1 MKRFLFLI
9 TSLLVLFI
17 FGWFTQRA
25 LSNAET
31 AAAGVLRK
39 QIDLNKPVQGW
50 VVARDLGVGDV
61 PGLSTPRQ
69 RVRLTHR
76 SGWVVDAY
84 CLRPELPVAVIG
96 TLCERT
102 GEDTYWCGN
111 GLQPL
116 KEYRIREQPTPTNTP
131 TVTPTGTP
139 TPTLTPTST
148 LAPSATPTRM
158 PFPTSI
164 PTRRPKPGGGGFD
177 QLWIPGMSAAIS
189 SPTPFQPIHPTAI
202 PLLVQATPQAPVVTW
217 AGQGFP
223 GIELQAGQPAL
234 HLRIKPDGGQVNNG
248 DPIQLDFRVAAKC
261 LFGDGT
267 ACVNTYQAPGSAPVS
282 LVTIHSG
289 VGGDAQPLRHALEG
303 TGYNQAGLPLRQVLK
318 NLRQLS
324 GSPVRISQ
332 DGQELSGLEIAAAI
346 RLPAELVKEY
356 LQIPASQALEFAAR
370 YAPELEAFLNPER
383 PLIVLETCGW
393 RMPGE
398 AQGNGLP
405 ETSASIYILVIWQ
418 P

>member
-1 MKRFLFLI
+1 MKRFLFLLA
-9 TSLLVLFI
+9 SLLLLFI

-25 LSNAET
+25 LLNAET
-31 AAAGVLRK
+31 ASAGTIRK
-39 QIDLNKPVQGW
+39 QIDLNKPVLGW

-69 RVRLTHR
+69 RVRLNHN
-76 SGWVVDAY
+76 SGWVVDTY
-84 CLRPELPVAVIG
+84 CLRPELPVPVIG

-116 KEYRIREQPTPTNTP
+116 KEYRIREEPTPTNTP
-131 TVTPTGTP
+131 TVTPTATP
-139 TPTLTPTST
+139 TPTLTPTNT
-148 LAPSATPTRM
+148 LAPSPTPTRM
-158 PFPTSI
+158 SFPTAN

-177 QLWIPGMSAAIS
+177 QLWTPGMSAGLP
-189 SPTPFQPIHPTAI
+189 SPTPFQPVHPTAI
-202 PLLVQATPQAPVVTW
+202 PLPSQPTPPAPVAAW
-217 AGQGFP
+217 AGENFP
-223 GIELQAGQPAL
+223 GLALQAGQPVI
-234 HLRIKPDGGQVNNG
+234 HLRIKPDGGQVNSG
-248 DPIQLDFRVAAKC
+248 DPIQLNFQVGTEC
-261 LFGDGT
+261 LFGAGT

-289 VGGDAQPLRHALEG
+289 VGGEAQPLRHALEG
-303 TGYNQAGLPLRQVLK
+303 TVYNQAGLSLRQVLK
-318 NLRQLS
+318 NLRQLT

-332 DGQELSGLEIAAAI
+332 DGQEITGLEIAAAI
-346 RLPAELVKEY
+346 RLPAALVKEY
-356 LQIPASQALEFAAR
+356 IQTPASQALDFAAQ
-370 YAPELEAFLNPER
+370 YAPELEGFLNPDR

-398 AQGNGLP
+398 AQGNRLP

>member
-1 MKRFLFLI
+1 MKRLLFLLA
-9 TSLLVLFI
+9 SLFFLFI
-17 FGWFTQRA
+17 FGWLTQRA
-25 LSNAET
+25 LSNAEI
-31 AAAGVLRK
+31 AAAGAIRK
-39 QIDLNKPVQGW
+39 QVDLNKPIHGW

-69 RVRLTHR
+69 RVRLTHN
-76 SGWVVDAY
+76 SGWVVDTY

-131 TVTPTGTP
+131 TVTPTETS

-148 LAPSATPTRM
+148 LASSATPTRM
-158 PFPTSI
+158 PSPTAV

-177 QLWIPGMSAAIS
+177 LIWAPGMNAMLP
-189 SPTPFQPIHPTAI
+189 SPTPFQPVHPSPI
-202 PLLVQATPQAPVVTW
+202 PLMAQPTPQAPVSTW
-217 AGQGFP
+217 AGEGYP
-223 GIELQAGQPAL
+223 GLKLHAGQPVI
-234 HLRIKPDGGQVNNG
+234 HLRIKPDGTQVNSG
-248 DPIQLDFRVAAKC
+248 DPIQLSFRVGAEC
-261 LFGDGT
+261 LFGAGT
-267 ACVNTYQAPGSAPVS
+267 ACVNTYQAPGSVPVS

-289 VGGDAQPLRHALEG
+289 VGGEAQPLRHALEG
-303 TGYNQAGLPLRQVLK
+303 TGYNQAGLPLRRVLK
-318 NLRQLS
+318 NLRQLT

-332 DGQELSGLEIAAAI
+332 AGEEISGLEVAAAI
-346 RLPAELVKEY
+346 RLPAELVREY
-356 LQIPASQALEFAAR
+356 LQTPASQALNFAAQ
-370 YAPELEAFLNPER
+370 YAPELEAFLRPDR

-398 AQGNGLP
+398 AQGNGLS

>member
-1 MKRFLFLI
+1 MKRLLFLLASLLFLF
-9 TSLLVLFI
+9 S

-25 LSNAET
+25 LLNAKT
-31 AAAGVLRK
+31 AAAGTIRK
-39 QIDLNKPVQGW
+39 QINLDKPVQGW

-76 SGWVVDAY
+76 SGWVVDTF
-84 CLRPELPVAVIG
+84 CQRPDLPVPVIG

-102 GEDTYWCGN
+102 GEDTYWCGT

-131 TVTPTGTP
+131 TLTPTETP
-139 TPTLTPTST
+139 TLTLTPTST
-148 LAPSATPTRM
+148 LAPSPTPTRM
-158 PFPTSI
+158 SFPTPN

-177 QLWIPGMSAAIS
+177 QLWAPGIS
-189 SPTPFQPIHPTAI
+189 TGLPSPTPFQPVHPTAI
-202 PLLVQATPQAPVVTW
+202 LLPAQPTPPAPVAAW
-217 AGQGFP
+217 AGENFP
-223 GIELQAGQPAL
+223 GLALQAGQPVI
-234 HLRIKPDGGQVNNG
+234 HLRIKPDGGQVNRG
-248 DPIQLDFRVAAKC
+248 EPIQLDFQLGTEC
-261 LFGDGT
+261 QFGDGT
-267 ACVNTYQAPGSAPVS
+267 ACINTFQAPNSAPVS

-289 VGGDAQPLRHALEG
+289 VGGEAQPLRHALEG
-303 TGYNQAGLPLRQVLK
+303 TGYNQAGLPLRQVMK
-318 NLRQLS
+318 NLRQLT

-332 DGQELSGLEIAAAI
+332 GGEQLDDLEIAAAV

-356 LQIPASQALEFAAR
+356 LKTPASQVLEFAAQ
-370 YAPELEAFLNPER
+370 YAPELEAFINPAH
-383 PLIVLETCGW
+383 PLLVIETCGW

-398 AQGNGLP
+398 ALGNGLP
-405 ETSASIYILVIWQ
+405 DTSASIYILVIWQ